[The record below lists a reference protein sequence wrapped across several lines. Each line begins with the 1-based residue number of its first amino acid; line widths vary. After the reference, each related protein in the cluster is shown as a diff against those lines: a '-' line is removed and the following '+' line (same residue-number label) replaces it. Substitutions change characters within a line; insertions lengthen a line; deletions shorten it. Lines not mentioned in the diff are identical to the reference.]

1 MNANEQDTLTIT
13 KKKYTM
19 KKHNLTKQLSIIFI
33 GIFSLT
39 LIAGCNI
46 NKITVPEESTNIN
59 SVNVDASSDKS
70 EPKNNQVAS
79 APYFK
84 KGVYLNYS
92 AVEKNPSKNYF
103 YVFYDEVSGHTD
115 DGSVGMGLPFACEQK
130 KGVIKFSFG
139 GVGPEGEDFLTIE
152 SAENGNVTGYFNDGK
167 KLIFT
172 PVPNVNP
179 DDFDAEK
186 YLNTKN

>member
-1 MNANEQDTLTIT
+1 
-13 KKKYTM
+13 M
-19 KKHNLTKQLSIIFI
+19 KKQNLIKQLSIIFI

-39 LIAGCNI
+39 LIAGCDSG
-46 NKITVPEESTNIN
+46 KVTVPEESTNIN
-59 SVNVDASSDKS
+59 ANITDTSSNKS
-70 EPKNNQVAS
+70 ESKNNQVAS

-92 AVEKNPSKNYF
+92 AEEKNPSKDYF

-130 KGVIKFSFG
+130 NGVIKFNFG
-139 GVGPEGEDFLTIE
+139 GPDPDGQDFLKIE
-152 SAENGNVTGYFNDGK
+152 SFENGNVTGHFNDGK

-179 DDFDAEK
+179 DNFDAEK